1 MERLGNQRV
10 YLEFGISLGVA
21 SAARSLNLGPLI
33 KPAGSSFEKGAL
45 VNWDCR
51 FVLSRKVFKNCGL
64 SCNLATL
71 G

>member
-1 MERLGNQRV
+1 VIM
-10 YLEFGISLGVA
+10 FGGDVFLGVA

-45 VNWDCR
+45 VNCDCR
-51 FVLSRKVFKNCGL
+51 FVLSRRVFKYRGL
-64 SCNLATL
+64 SCNLAIL